1 VLGSSLR
8 VSPAN
13 SIPGSVGKKKNAT
26 LAICNLQS
34 TPFDDDAGIR
44 IHTRTD
50 DLLIR
55 VMEKLAFP
63 IPEFILRRRFMIEVE
78 TQSAERHQLK
88 VFGVDVDGTPVT
100 FLKSVKLEHSRR
112 AAREEPFIIS
122 IRDKL
127 DYGSQLKLELEFMGH
142 YCEPNLVVTHDFNNE
157 HDRKSIYLLE
167 YNPKSGQWIT
177 SRL

>member
-13 SIPGSVGKKKNAT
+13 SIPGTVGKRKNGT

-44 IHTRTD
+44 IHARTD

-55 VMEKLAFP
+55 IMEKLAFP
-63 IPEFILRRRFMIEVE
+63 IPAFILRRRLMIEVE

-88 VFGVDVDGTPVT
+88 IFGIDVDGTPVT

-142 YCEPNLVVTHDFNNE
+142 YCEPNLVVTHDFNSE
-157 HDRKSIYLLE
+157 ADRQSVYLLE
-167 YNPKSGQWIT
+167 YDPQNGHWAT
-177 SRL
+177 SQL